1 MRKIALITLLACGYL
16 QAQSTT
22 GTLVGTV
29 TDVSGATISGA
40 KVHATNE
47 GTGRTLEAQ
56 TNVSGDY
63 VFANVPAGT
72 FKIQVEYPGFR
83 KFEVSEIRL
92 LLNQTV
98 RTDIRMEPGAVEQS
112 VTVTAA
118 APVIQSDSSSIATN
132 VDTHAVAALP
142 LNGRTLD
149 RLILIAPGNTSDW
162 SSNPKLG
169 GATHWGGSFF
179 TVDGVAYNDMGNGG
193 AAYSLR
199 NAIST
204 TPSIDTIQEFKIE
217 GNSAKA
223 EHEGA
228 AAVSIITKGGT
239 NEFHGALFEFNRNA
253 KFQANEFFA
262 NAAGIGKLPYNR
274 NEFGVSA
281 GGPVIKNKTFFFGS
295 YEGLRERTSR
305 VRGWAY
311 ATPEMRSGDF
321 SRMTTVIKDPL
332 AGGAQFP
339 GNIIPSNRLDSRS
352 QTIQGFVPQ
361 PNTAGT
367 RADGTG
373 VNFYGAVP
381 TKVDI
386 NRYSTRIDHT
396 LNERNTLQAS
406 LAYSKGQ
413 PYFVSNSGPAEFG
426 NYSDAG
432 FITKSGALTYTRI
445 VGTRGANEARYS
457 YFSHGSI
464 RMGQNTDFD
473 PRTIFPDLYGPLPV
487 GGLPTLSM
495 TGFST
500 IQDLGGADRS
510 PQITQQFTDN
520 FSWIAGAHTIKAGV
534 DFGFSKLAT
543 SPAARGAQL
552 GTFSFNGRYSG
563 NSYSDFLLG
572 YPISTVRAT
581 PSLVNLLTQTR
592 YSAYVQ
598 DDWRVNSR
606 LTLNI
611 GMRYMIQ
618 TAPNERDGSMTNFDL
633 ASGDFVVR
641 TEDGKLPTLA
651 IPRILNA
658 YPYVTSESMGWG
670 SDVTLSDRNNFAPR
684 FGFAYRPFSGNK
696 TVLRGGFGIF
706 YNQIPFYQGPLLISQ
721 SNIPFT
727 LRESYESGATS
738 PSLTL
743 ANPFPG
749 QGAIT
754 ANPTLYAMN
763 RQMRNTMSTQ
773 WNFTV
778 EHELADGLGLRAT
791 YLGNKAT
798 RVMQNGWEKNLPF
811 TQAAGTIQSQRPYQP
826 WGSISMLD
834 FNGNSNT
841 HQMQVEV
848 TQRLKNGLFFQ
859 ASYTWNKTLDDVNLS
874 GTPQNPYDAASE
886 RGLGEGIRS
895 HVAYASATY
904 DLPFGPGQRFLN
916 NRGVSG
922 LVLGGWRVGSI
933 VQLRSGV
940 PFSVNFSPTAAGW
953 YANRP
958 DVVQGAEV
966 YPEEQTIMK
975 WFNASA
981 FTNPAPFTFGNA
993 GRNILTGPGQAVI
1006 DLSVVKITPIG
1017 ERVKTELRGEF
1028 FNAPNHP
1035 TFSPPASNIS
1045 VPASVGTITSTL
1057 GDPRMIQFG
1066 LKVLF

>member
-1 MRKIALITLLACGYL
+1 MSRIAILLVLLCSML
-16 QAQSTT
+16 HAQSTT
-22 GTLVGTV
+22 GTFVGTV
-29 TDVSGATISGA
+29 TDTSGATVGGA
-40 KVHATNE
+40 KVRLSNQE
-47 GTGRTLEAQ
+47 TGRMLESR
-56 TNVSGDY
+56 TNASGDY
-63 VFANVPAGT
+63 VFTNVPAGT
-72 FKIQVEYPGFR
+72 FKIQVEYSGFR
-83 KFEVSEIRL
+83 GVEIDNVRL

-98 RTDIRMEPGAVEQS
+98 RNDVRLEPGAVEQS

-118 APVIQSDSSSIATN
+118 APVVQSDSSSIATN

-179 TVDGVAYNDMGNGG
+179 TIDGVAFNDMGNGG

-204 TPSIDTIQEFKIE
+204 TPSVDTIQEFKIE
-217 GNSAKA
+217 SNNAKA

-239 NEFHGALFEFNRNA
+239 NEFHGSLFEFNRNR
-253 KFQANEFFA
+253 KFAANEYFA
-262 NAAGIGKLPYNR
+262 NAAGLKLPPYNR

-281 GGPVIKNKTFFFGS
+281 GGPVIRNKTFFFGS

-305 VRGWAY
+305 TRSWAY
-311 ATPEMRSGDF
+311 ATPEMRQGDF

-332 AGGAQFP
+332 TGIAFP
-339 GNIIPSNRLDSRS
+339 GNIIPTNRLDPRALKV
-352 QTIQGFVPQ
+352 QGYVPM
-361 PNTAGT
+361 PNGPGT

-373 VNFYGAVP
+373 VNFTGVVP

-386 NRYSTRIDHT
+386 NRYSARVDHT
-396 LNERNTLQAS
+396 INASNTLNAS
-406 LAYSKGQ
+406 LSYSKGQ

-432 FITKSGALTYTRI
+432 FLTKSGSLTWTRVI
-445 VGTRGANEARYS
+445 GSRATNEARYS

-473 PRTIFPDLYGPLPV
+473 PRSIFPDLYGPLPV
-487 GGLPTLSM
+487 GGLPTVSV
-495 TGFST
+495 TGYST
-500 IQDLGGADRS
+500 VQDLGGADRS
-510 PQITQQFTDN
+510 PQITQQVTDN
-520 FSWIAGAHTIKAGV
+520 FSWVAGSHTLKAGV
-534 DFGFSKLAT
+534 DMGFSKLAT

-563 NSYSDFLLG
+563 NAYADFITG

-581 PSLVNLLTQTR
+581 PSLVNLLRQTR
-592 YSAYVQ
+592 YGAYVQ

-606 LTLNI
+606 LTLNF
-611 GMRYMIQ
+611 GVRYMLQ
-618 TAPNERDGSMTNFDL
+618 TAPRERDGSMTNFDL
-633 ASGDFVVR
+633 ASGKFVVR

-658 YPYVTSESMGWG
+658 YPYVTSESLGWG
-670 SDVTLSDRNNFAPR
+670 SDLTLSDRNNFAPR
-684 FGFAYRPFSGNK
+684 FGFAFRPFNSNK
-696 TVLRGGFGIF
+696 TVLRGGYGIF

-727 LRESYESGATS
+727 LRESYENGATRPVFS
-738 PSLTL
+738 L

-749 QGAIT
+749 DGSIT

-763 RQMRNTMSTQ
+763 RQMRNTYAQQ

-778 EHELADGLGLRAT
+778 EHEVANGLGLRAT
-791 YLGNKAT
+791 YLGNKAN

-811 TQAAGTIQSQRPYQP
+811 KQAAGTIQSQRPYQP

-848 TQRLKNGLFFQ
+848 TQRMRGGLYFQ

-874 GTPQNPYDAASE
+874 GTPQNPYDAQSE
-886 RGLGEGIRS
+886 RSYGEGIRN
-895 HVAYASATY
+895 HVGYASATY
-904 DLPFGPGQRFLN
+904 DLPFGPGRTWLN
-916 NRGVSG
+916 NRGLTG
-922 LVLGGWRVGSI
+922 LVAGGWRVASI

-940 PFSVNFSPTAAGW
+940 PFSVNFSPTQAGW

-958 DVVQGAEV
+958 DVVANADY
-966 YPEEQTIMK
+966 YPSNQSINN

-981 FTNPAPFTFGNA
+981 FTTPTPFTFGNA
-993 GRNILTGPGQAVI
+993 ARNSLFGPGQVVV
-1006 DLSVVKITPIG
+1006 DLSVVKTTPIG
-1017 ERVKTELRGEF
+1017 ERFKTELRGEF

-1035 TFSPPASNIS
+1035 TFSTPSSNIS
-1045 VPASVGTITSTL
+1045 VPSTVGRITSTL
-1057 GDPRMIQFG
+1057 GDPRIIQFG
-1066 LKVLF
+1066 LKLLF